1 MDDKNEQR
9 RKRPVQLALVADV
22 QVSMVVTF
30 K

>member
-1 MDDKNEQR
+1 MDDKNEQQ
-9 RKRPVQLALVADV
+9 RKRPVQLALVANV